1 MFSFNCAMM
10 KLNKRQT
17 HLSSSVKDIKKKS
30 NLLMEEKDGHFLLA
44 FWQFLSFFI
53 CECHHLEITAVCV
66 RGEIYKQKLEE

>member
-1 MFSFNCAMM
+1 
-10 KLNKRQT
+10 
-17 HLSSSVKDIKKKS
+17 
-30 NLLMEEKDGHFLLA
+30 MEEKDGHFLLA